1 MTAFFKVSG
10 SGNDFVA
17 LAEPA
22 ADPLPEHIRAWCRRG
37 VSLGAD
43 GVFVLRRPEKAVHG
57 GGQGRVPRREGRAR
71 LARGGAESPLAA
83 GGAESRTEAP
93 GAAEVAM
100 AYFNADGHP
109 ADLCLNGTR
118 CAAQLAFHLGW
129 AGSELRVSTAAGP
142 FRARRLDSRSVSLEL
157 GLEVREPRE
166 LVADLDG
173 TPHPGWSVTV
183 GVPHFLL
190 LWPGD
195 LDEAPVVELGRP
207 LRHHAAFQPGGTN
220 VSFVRFVDSRR
231 FAIRTY
237 ERGVEDETLSCGTAV
252 VAAAALGLALG
263 HLAGPATAATRG
275 GFDLTVGR
283 DPGSGRFVLT
293 GDARIVAAGELLPGA
308 ES

>member
-22 ADPLPEHIRAWCRRG
+22 ADPGPEIMRAWCRRG
-37 VSLGAD
+37 ISLGAD
-43 GVFVLRRPEKAVHG
+43 GVFVLRRQSAP
-57 GGQGRVPRREGRAR
+57 
-71 LARGGAESPLAA
+71 
-83 GGAESRTEAP
+83 AP
-93 GAAEVAM
+93 GDGEVSM
-100 AYFNADGHP
+100 AYFNADGLP
-109 ADLCLNGTR
+109 ADLCLNGAR

-129 AGSELRVSTAAGP
+129 AASELRVLTAAGP
-142 FRARRLDSRSVSLEL
+142 FRARRLDAGRVELDL
-157 GLEVREPRE
+157 GLEVPPPRE
-166 LVADLDG
+166 LALDLDG
-173 TPHPGWSVTV
+173 TPHPGWRVRV

-195 LDEAPVVELGRP
+195 LDEAPVVSLGEP
-207 LRHHAAFQPGGTN
+207 LRHHPAFGPGGTN

-231 FAIRTY
+231 LAIRTY

-263 HLAGPATAATRG
+263 RLGGPVTAATRG
-275 GFDLTVGR
+275 GFDLTVDL
-283 DPGSGRFVLT
+283 DPGSGRFTLA

-308 ES
+308 EA

>member
-22 ADPLPEHIRAWCRRG
+22 ADPAPEQIQAWCRRG

-43 GVFVLRRPEKAVHG
+43 GVFVLRRTGRGAGGRGSKDGRGGNSGGSGDGCGGEEGSGGDG
-57 GGQGRVPRREGRAR
+57 GGGEP
-71 LARGGAESPLAA
+71 AEVSMAYWNA
-83 GGAESRTEAP
+83 GGDA
-93 GAAEVAM
+93 
-100 AYFNADGHP
+100 

-129 AGSELRVSTAAGP
+129 APSEVRVRTGAGA
-142 FRARRLDSRSVSLEL
+142 FLARRLDPERIALEL
-157 GLEVREPRE
+157 DVAVGAPRE
-166 LVADLDG
+166 LSVDLDG
-173 TPHPGWSVTV
+173 APHRGWSINV

-195 LDEAPVVELGRP
+195 LGDLGQAPVVELGRS
-207 LRHHAAFQPGGTN
+207 LRRHAAFQPAGTN
-220 VSFVRFVDSRR
+220 VDFVRFADSGHLD
-231 FAIRTY
+231 IRTY
-237 ERGVEDETLSCGTAV
+237 ERGVEDETLSCGTGV

-263 HLAGPATAATRG
+263 RLSGPVTAATRG
-275 GFDLTVGR
+275 GFDLTIDR
-283 DPGSGRFVLT
+283 DPASQRFTLA

-308 ES
+308 SG